1 MLLEINSGNSHIIC
15 SDPAKSHIL
24 LSALDLVDNHLI
36 ALCDSI
42 LRGTDVVLHYLSI
55 ECNDYYPEDED
66 IDEFCDTKC
75 YIDFELANIRT
86 GEVYKSKR
94 TSTVE
99 CELLIR
105 ISRYVLRDL
114 EIGVHKLCN

>member
-1 MLLEINSGNSHIIC
+1 MLLQINSNHSRIIC
-15 SDPAKSHIL
+15 LDPAKSHIL
-24 LSALDLVDNHLI
+24 LSALELVDNHLI

-42 LRGTDVVLHYLSI
+42 LRGTDVVLHYISI
-55 ECNDYYPEDED
+55 ECDDNED

-86 GEVYKSKR
+86 GEVYRSKR
-94 TSTVE
+94 TSAVE

-105 ISRYVLRDL
+105 ISRYVMRDL
-114 EIGVHKLCN
+114 ERGVHKLCN

>member
-1 MLLEINSGNSHIIC
+1 MLLQINSGNSHITC

-42 LRGTDVVLHYLSI
+42 LRGTDVVLHYISI
-55 ECNDYYPEDED
+55 ECDDNEN

-75 YIDFELANIRT
+75 YIDFELVNIRT
-86 GEVYKSKR
+86 GGVYKSKR

-105 ISRYVLRDL
+105 ISRYVMRDL
-114 EIGVHKLCN
+114 EIGVHKLCD

>member
-1 MLLEINSGNSHIIC
+1 MLLQINSANSRIIC

-24 LSALDLVDNHLI
+24 LSALELVDNHLI

-42 LRGTDVVLHYLSI
+42 LRGTDVELHYIGI
-55 ECNDYYPEDED
+55 EYDDYFSNEG

-86 GEVYKSKR
+86 GEVYRSKR
-94 TSTVE
+94 TLTVE

-105 ISRYVLRDL
+105 ISRYVMRDL
-114 EIGVHKLCN
+114 ERGVHKLCN